1 MLVWLTLGMLLMD
14 IHVSVVRMKAQ
25 NSGAGR
31 LMNFQNYAVG
41 LWAVSFLVDDVE
53 IFKRYWWILKQ
64 LVTDFLFQVP
74 PNFSLVSDDLVSSF
88 NF

>member
-1 MLVWLTLGMLLMD
+1 MLVWLTLGVLLMG
-14 IHVSVVRMKAQ
+14 IHVSVVRMKVQ
-25 NSGAGR
+25 NFGAGR

-41 LWAVSFLVDDVE
+41 SSAVSFLVNDVE

-74 PNFSLVSDDLVSSF
+74 PNFTLVSDNLVSSF